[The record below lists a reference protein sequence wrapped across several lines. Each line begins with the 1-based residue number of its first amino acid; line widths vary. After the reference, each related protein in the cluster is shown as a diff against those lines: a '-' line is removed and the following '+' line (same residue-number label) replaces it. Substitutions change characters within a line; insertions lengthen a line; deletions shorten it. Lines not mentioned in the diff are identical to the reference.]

1 MPKKTL
7 KMGKESK
14 EERMLVFS
22 VSGLSKKELEKMVKE
37 IKTETNIQI
46 KKVSCSKKIKT
57 NH

>member
-37 IKTETNIQI
+37 IKNDF
-46 KKVSCSKKIKT
+46 SLY
-57 NH
+57 